1 MAGENVTLATFY
13 ENWKAYQDHIKA
25 AVAPL
30 GAEQLALR
38 SAPNERTIGELAAH
52 IIGCRAGW
60 FTFVL
65 KEESGPGAPEVK
77 AAASWDDRG
86 APQRTGAELADGLD
100 LTWQFMA
107 DRLARWTA
115 DDMQRTFE
123 DDWEGKIVH
132 LPRAW
137 IVWHVMEHDLH
148 HGGELALTL
157 GMHGLPSSF
166 PG

>member
-1 MAGENVTLATFY
+1 MAGEGFTLATFY

-30 GAEQLALR
+30 TDEQLTLR
-38 SAPNERTIGELAAH
+38 SAANQRSIRELATH
-52 IIGCRAGW
+52 IAGCRAGW

-65 KEESGPGAPEVK
+65 KEESGPGADEVK
-77 AAASWDDRG
+77 AIAQWDEPG
-86 APQRTGAELADGLD
+86 AQPHTAAELAQALD

-107 DRLARWTA
+107 ERLARWTPE
-115 DDMQRTFE
+115 DMQQTFD
-123 DDWEGKIVH
+123 DDWDGEIVH
-132 LPRAW
+132 LSRAW
-137 IVWHVMEHDLH
+137 IIWHIMEHDLH

-157 GMHGLPSSF
+157 GMHELHSSF